1 MEARATAKYIRV
13 SPIKVK
19 RVASLV
25 RGKDL
30 AEAMNVL
37 KLTGNKPARI
47 ISDVLK
53 SAAAN
58 AENNH
63 NMDVSN
69 LYVDQIITNQGP
81 TLKRFR
87 AGSMGRAS
95 IILKRSS
102 HISVVL
108 KEKEA

>member
-1 MEARATAKYIRV
+1 MEAKATAKYLRV

-25 RGKDL
+25 RGKNL
-30 AEAMNVL
+30 GEAINIL
-37 KLTGNKPARI
+37 KLTVNKPAREKEK
-47 ISDVLK
+47 VVK

-63 NMDVSN
+63 DMDVTK
-69 LYVDQIITNQGP
+69 LYISEISANQGP

-87 AGSMGRAS
+87 AGSQGRAS
-95 IILKRSS
+95 MILKRSS

-108 KEKEA
+108 KERA

>member
-1 MEARATAKYIRV
+1 MEAKATAKYLRV

-30 AEAMNVL
+30 GEAINIL
-37 KLTGNKPARI
+37 KLTGNKPAREI
-47 ISDVLK
+47 EKVVK

-63 NMDVSN
+63 DMDVTK
-69 LYVDQIITNQGP
+69 LYISEISANQGP

-87 AGSMGRAS
+87 AGSQGRAS
-95 IILKRSS
+95 MILKRSS

-108 KEKEA
+108 KERA